1 MAERITDEYHKQFML
16 EAIKMVLATT
26 ALMDRCL
33 PTSQAETALQTDE
46 TPVGCVFV
54 HNGEVISRGMND
66 TNKSLNVG
74 WRAQESSA

>member
-1 MAERITDEYHKQFML
+1 MAKRKADERHKQFML
-16 EAIKMVLATT
+16 EAIKMVLTT
-26 ALMDRCL
+26 SALTDGCS

-54 HNGEVISRGMND
+54 YNGEVISRGMND

-74 WRAQESSA
+74 SRSQESSA